1 MITLE
6 GNDLTF
12 RFPEV
17 HDNAKS
23 VIQFQRT
30 LRIPDDGKHYPLPP
44 GLGAFA
50 LRHVEDFAD
59 RVPEG
64 WRERAGVMMPLYQAE
79 AMWISFNA
87 NCRSRGSYP
96 CAVKVAA
103 GKINAISGK
112 SWKPELDATERDY
125 IVVPE
130 QPWLDG
136 FCVAKNVI
144 RQFVAMPLGSGY
156 SVEEQIT
163 GKPEHGGLQFVVYPM
178 LREYYQALLR
188 QRERSIVHNAVA
200 GARSGLL
207 LRCAAEPVRAMG
219 LAAGGRIRQQIYAD
233 PHGIDAWDQS
243 VSNRCFVTLVDAVE
257 WREITGEAPP
267 TKPPTAA
274 DYTKAGLPWFD
285 YYAADLETLGGAQA
299 LALAKSV
306 AEMAAEKGEQVLG
319 PDGEVNP
326 DAIISIGPGETH
338 DPKAPLRASCGC
350 PASAK

>member
-6 GNDLTF
+6 GSSLIF

-17 HDNAKS
+17 HDDAKS
-23 VIQFQRT
+23 AIHFQRT

-44 GLGAFA
+44 GLGSFPV
-50 LRHVEDFAD
+50 RHVEDFTD
-59 RVPEG
+59 RVPEA
-64 WRERAGVMMPLYQAE
+64 WRERAGVMLPLYQAE
-79 AMWISFNA
+79 AMWISFGGGGW
-87 NCRSRGSYP
+87 RSDSGYP
-96 CAVKVAA
+96 CAIKVAA

-112 SWKPELDATERDY
+112 AWKPELDGSERDY

-136 FCVAKNVI
+136 FCVAKDVI

-156 SVEEQIT
+156 TVEEQIT
-163 GKPEHGGLQFVVYPM
+163 GKPEHGGLQIIVYPM
-178 LREYYQALLR
+178 RKEHYETLL
-188 QRERSIVHNAVA
+188 QRH
-200 GARSGLL
+200 
-207 LRCAAEPVRAMG
+207 EPVVACAKQEDLSCEFEPANAQMAMG
-219 LAAGGRIRQQIYAD
+219 LAPGGRMTQQIYAH
-233 PHGIDAWDQS
+233 PHGLEAWDQA
-243 VSNRCFVTLVDAVE
+243 VSSRCFVTLVDAVQ
-257 WREITGEAPP
+257 WREITGEVPP

-299 LALAKSV
+299 LTLVKSV

-326 DAIISIGPGETH
+326 GTVISLGPGKPPTTKRRPVREG
-338 DPKAPLRASCGC
+338 KL
-350 PASAK
+350 

>member
-6 GNDLTF
+6 GNNLTF

-17 HDNAKS
+17 HASAKS
-23 VIQFQRT
+23 TIQFQRT

-44 GLGAFA
+44 GLGAFP
-50 LRHVEDFAD
+50 LSHVEDFAN
-59 RVPEG
+59 RVPES

-79 AMWISFNA
+79 AMWISFSA
-87 NCRSRGSYP
+87 NWRSRACYP

-112 SWKPELDATERDY
+112 PWKPELDGSERDY
-125 IVVPE
+125 VVVPE

-136 FCVAKNVI
+136 FCVAKDVI

-163 GKPEHGGLQFVVYPM
+163 GKPEYGGLQFIVYPM
-178 LREYYQALLR
+178 LRERYAAL
-188 QRERSIVHNAVA
+188 QRRDERSLLTKALAGASPGWLLHRAVA
-200 GARSGLL
+200 PA
-207 LRCAAEPVRAMG
+207 RAMG
-219 LAAGGRIRQQIYAD
+219 LAAGGRMRQQIYAD
-233 PHGIDAWDQS
+233 PHGLDAWDQS
-243 VSNRCFVTLVDAVE
+243 ISNRSFVTLVDALH

-299 LALAKSV
+299 LTLVKSM

-319 PDGEVNP
+319 ADGEVNP
-326 DAIISIGPGETH
+326 ATIISIGPGETAH
-338 DPKAPLRASCGC
+338 AKAPPCESKR
-350 PASAK
+350 

>member
-6 GNDLTF
+6 GDNLTF
-12 RFPEV
+12 RFPEA
-17 HDNAKS
+17 HANAKS

-44 GLGAFA
+44 GLGAFP
-50 LRHVEDFAD
+50 LHHVEDFAD
-59 RVPEG
+59 RLPES

-79 AMWISFNA
+79 AMWVSFSA
-87 NCRSRGSYP
+87 SWRCRGHYP

-112 SWKPELDATERDY
+112 PWKPELDGSERDY

-136 FCVAKNVI
+136 FCVAKDVI

-163 GKPEHGGLQFVVYPM
+163 GKPEHGGLQIIVYPM
-178 LREYYQALLR
+178 RGERYEALLQRRR
-188 QRERSIVHNAVA
+188 QSSVHMAAA
-200 GARSGLL
+200 GSRSGLL
-207 LRCAAEPVRAMG
+207 LRRTAEPASAMG
-219 LAAGGRIRQQIYAD
+219 LAAGGRMKQQIYAD
-233 PHGIDAWDQS
+233 PHGIDAWDQAI
-243 VSNRCFVTLVDAVE
+243 SNRCFVTLVDAVA

-267 TKPPTAA
+267 TKPPSAA

-285 YYAADLETLGGAQA
+285 YYAADLETLGGAPA

-306 AEMAAEKGEQVLG
+306 AEMASQKGEQVLG

-326 DAIISIGPGETH
+326 GIIIPIRPGET
-338 DPKAPLRASCGC
+338 PQAKARPVRESKR
-350 PASAK
+350 S